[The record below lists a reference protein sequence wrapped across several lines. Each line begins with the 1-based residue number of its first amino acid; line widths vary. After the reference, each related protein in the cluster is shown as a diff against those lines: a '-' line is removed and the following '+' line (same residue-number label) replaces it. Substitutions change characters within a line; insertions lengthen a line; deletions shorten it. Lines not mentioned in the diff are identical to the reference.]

1 MGFGIHRNIV
11 VLLLCVI
18 TVSGIG
24 LNVFWYVGAPNS
36 TSVSTRAMITTAS
49 AVESLR
55 DWRSCAEVAWR
66 YFRPGIGV
74 NHKTGINRAKLDW
87 DASTSWDTGAYIVAT
102 IEAHRLGL
110 VESNGT
116 WGFKDRMNMILRHL
130 LTRELG
136 TNRGVSNWPY
146 WAYYWDGRPYYNPVY
161 LYADPSD
168 SGRLLYALDLLRKY
182 DSIFRSQVEEV
193 FQRCRAA
200 YDLLST
206 EVDRHLNYYG
216 VLEAVGF
223 TAFGYNKSH
232 VISAFENWNGP
243 FVTLEGQI
251 LPQVDTT
258 AEPTLHGVLELGLGG
273 KFFEYTRRVYE
284 AQKARWER
292 TGKLSGWSEGCH
304 PEHEYVYEWMIDG
317 GGGTWVIKKHDG
329 TPINIERSRTLPL
342 MYTKV
347 AFAYLA
353 IFSDNSYTSSLFKA
367 VSGLEHSEYGFGEA
381 AFENGESAIVLWE
394 TNIEG
399 FYSQN
404 TNQIVLS
411 AARYALLHA

>member
-1 MGFGIHRNIV
+1 V

-18 TVSGIG
+18 IVSGIG
-24 LNVFWYVGAPNS
+24 LNVFWYVGAPDS
-36 TSVSTRAMITTAS
+36 ASVSTRAMITTAS

-74 NHKTGINRAKLDW
+74 NPKTGINRAKLDW

-193 FQRCRAA
+193 FQRYKAA

-273 KFFEYTRRVYE
+273 KFFEYTRRIYE

-304 PEHEYVYEWMIDG
+304 PEHEYVYEWIIDG

-353 IFSDNSYTSSLFKA
+353 IFSDNSYISSLFKA
-367 VSGLEHSEYGFGEA
+367 VSRLEHSEYGFGEA
-381 AFENGESAIVLWE
+381 TFENGESAIVLWE
-394 TNIEG
+394 KNIEG